1 MGTNATIDDT
11 FMTTKML
18 PPTENTSS
26 EGYVSML
33 GLYGTGKLSE
43 VVKFIE
49 RDFI

>member
-11 FMTTKML
+11 FMTF
-18 PPTENTSS
+18 TENTSS